1 MLLVA
6 IFLAVASA
14 QPLSIS
20 SLNPFRGVADVADAT
35 LRGAAAITGAAADA
49 TLNAG
54 AIAADATLNAGAIA
68 ADATLKAGAVAADAT
83 LKGADAVLR
92 GAAGLTGAAADATL
106 KAGAIAADATLK
118 GADAVLRGAAGL
130 TGVAAD
136 ATLKGADAVLRGAA
150 GLTGVAADATL
161 KGADAVLR
169 GAAGLAGAAVPVA
182 ANILY
187 REPVPIVKYIT
198 ESNPLSG
205 KYSYSFEA
213 GNGIVLSQAGE
224 QKVFGDKPEE
234 AGAISRGSYSFPGEN
249 GVTFTVNW
257 YADETG
263 FHATGDHLP
272 VAPPMP
278 AHVVKLLADL
288 AEAGVL

>member
-1 MLLVA
+1 MGGA
-6 IFLAVASA
+6 I
-14 QPLSIS
+14 
-20 SLNPFRGVADVADAT
+20 
-35 LRGAAAITGAAADA
+35 AADA
-49 TLNAG
+49 TLKAG
-54 AIAADATLNAGAIA
+54 AIAADATLKGAAALTGAA

-83 LKGADAVLR
+83 LKAGAVAADVAMGGADAVLR
-92 GAAGLTGAAADATL
+92 GAAGLTGA
-106 KAGAIAADATLK
+106 AADATLK

-150 GLTGVAADATL
+150 D
-161 KGADAVLR
+161 
-169 GAAGLAGAAVPVA
+169 LAGAAVPVA

-234 AGAISRGSYSFPGEN
+234 AGAISRGSHSFPGEN

>member
-1 MLLVA
+1 MGLK
-6 IFLAVASA
+6 
-14 QPLSIS
+14 
-20 SLNPFRGVADVADAT
+20 
-35 LRGAAAITGAAADA
+35 
-49 TLNAG
+49 
-54 AIAADATLNAGAIA
+54 AGAIA
-68 ADATLKAGAVAADAT
+68 ADATLKGADAV

-106 KAGAIAADATLK
+106 KAGAIAADA
-118 GADAVLRGAAGL
+118 
-130 TGVAAD
+130 
-136 ATLKGADAVLRGAA
+136 
-150 GLTGVAADATL
+150 
-161 KGADAVLR
+161 VLR

-182 ANILY
+182 ADILY

>member
-1 MLLVA
+1 MMQMLLVA

-20 SLNPFRGVADVADAT
+20 SLNPFRGIADVADAT

-92 GAAGLTGAAADATL
+92 GAAGL
-106 KAGAIAADATLK
+106 
-118 GADAVLRGAAGL
+118 
-130 TGVAAD
+130 
-136 ATLKGADAVLRGAA
+136 
-150 GLTGVAADATL
+150 
-161 KGADAVLR
+161 
-169 GAAGLAGAAVPVA
+169 AGAAVPVA

-205 KYSYSFEA
+205 KYSYRLVYHPTPLTHTSF
-213 GNGIVLSQAGE
+213 IQ
-224 QKVFGDKPEE
+224 
-234 AGAISRGSYSFPGEN
+234 
-249 GVTFTVNW
+249 
-257 YADETG
+257 
-263 FHATGDHLP
+263 
-272 VAPPMP
+272 
-278 AHVVKLLADL
+278 
-288 AEAGVL
+288 

>member
-1 MLLVA
+1 M
-6 IFLAVASA
+6 
-14 QPLSIS
+14 
-20 SLNPFRGVADVADAT
+20 G
-35 LRGAAAITGAAADA
+35 TGA
-49 TLNAG
+49 
-54 AIAADATLNAGAIA
+54 A

-106 KAGAIAADATLK
+106 K

-130 TGVAAD
+130 T
-136 ATLKGADAVLRGAA
+136 
-150 GLTGVAADATL
+150 
-161 KGADAVLR
+161 
-169 GAAGLAGAAVPVA
+169 GLAGAAVPVA

-249 GVTFTVNW
+249 GVTFTVNR